1 MYLPSIGDAGSD
13 VYKRQVQETPIE
25 EVTPMVRDA
34 VHNYFAYRG
43 GIVKMELRR
52 LMKQGRVSLLIGI
65 AFLSTCL
72 FVKAYLLPD
81 TGGPAMEA
89 VSYTH
94 LDVYKRQVHHMASA
108 EEIGNQLER
117 LTIHRNNLSHLLRQQ
132 AQYGGLNVPLH
143 IMNSI
148 AEERAGIQQ
157 IKAILRNWT
166 TPIDDH
172 PDDTYPVASTSL
184 TASQHPFVPTSS
196 HVQPESHGQ
205 VSMPE
210 DVISTIRAQAASTFG
225 TDFATQKFRIR
236 TETEAWHTIQMLV
249 DSDLPPEI
257 LTLIK
262 QNAATSHPLD
272 FGTQ

>member
-1 MYLPSIGDAGSD
+1 M
-13 VYKRQVQETPIE
+13 YKRQ
-25 EVTPMVRDA
+25 
-34 VHNYFAYRG
+34 
-43 GIVKMELRR
+43 
-52 LMKQGRVSLLIGI
+52 
-65 AFLSTCL
+65 
-72 FVKAYLLPD
+72 
-81 TGGPAMEA
+81 
-89 VSYTH
+89 
-94 LDVYKRQVHHMASA
+94 
-108 EEIGNQLER
+108 
-117 LTIHRNNLSHLLRQQ
+117 
-132 AQYGGLNVPLH
+132 GLNVPLH

-236 TETEAWHTIQMLV
+236 TETEAWHTIQMPV
-249 DSDLPPEI
+249 SY
-257 LTLIK
+257 T
-262 QNAATSHPLD
+262 HLD
-272 FGTQ
+272 MYKRQMYQ